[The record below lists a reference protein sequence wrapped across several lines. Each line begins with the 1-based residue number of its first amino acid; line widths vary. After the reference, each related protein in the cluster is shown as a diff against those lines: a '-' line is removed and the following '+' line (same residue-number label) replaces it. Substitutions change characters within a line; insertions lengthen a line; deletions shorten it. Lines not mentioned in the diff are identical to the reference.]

1 MARYQKGD
9 VRSFEVL
16 LARHKKP
23 VYNFIYRFVGERA
36 QAEDLLQET
45 FLRVIKGSTSYQR
58 DAKFTTWLYTIARN
72 QCVDLS
78 RRMKLRRAASLDA
91 PAVGYGDAPEGASL
105 LEVVADGGAQVERL
119 AMGSE
124 LQVRIRTAIGQL
136 NEEQREVFLMRELA
150 NMQFKEIAEVTG
162 VPENTVKSRMRYAL
176 EKLRDLLEDYQELA
190 RAAP

>member
-36 QAEDLLQET
+36 QAEDVLQET
-45 FLRVIKGSTSYQR
+45 FLRVIKGSNSYQR

-91 PAVGYGDAPEGASL
+91 PAAACGNGSEGAPL
-105 LEVVADGGAQVERL
+105 LEVVADGGAQVERS
-119 AMGSE
+119 AIGSE
-124 LQVRIRTAIGQL
+124 LQVRIKAAIEQL
-136 NEEQREVFLMRELA
+136 NEEQREVFLMRELL
-150 NMQFKEIAEVTG
+150 NMQFKEIAAVTG